1 MKIGKIRL
9 IGVMV
14 SMGAL
19 ALLIPLAPVT
29 GTVAGD
35 EDVTIIGTVSVSE
48 WSDDGEA
55 KAVAISADG
64 DVYAVY
70 NTGKGVELLK
80 LVGKKLKATGTLE
93 EDEIGAKT
101 ITILDYEV
109 IEEEPATEKKYIS
122 VPDEEGEDL

>member
-55 KAVAISADG
+55 KAVVISADD
-64 DVYAVY
+64 DVYTVY
-70 NTGKGVELLK
+70 STGKGVELLK
-80 LVGKKLKATGTLE
+80 LIGNKLQATGTVE
-93 EDEIGAKT
+93 TDEIGAKT

-109 IEEEPATEKKYIS
+109 IEEEPAMEKKEIS